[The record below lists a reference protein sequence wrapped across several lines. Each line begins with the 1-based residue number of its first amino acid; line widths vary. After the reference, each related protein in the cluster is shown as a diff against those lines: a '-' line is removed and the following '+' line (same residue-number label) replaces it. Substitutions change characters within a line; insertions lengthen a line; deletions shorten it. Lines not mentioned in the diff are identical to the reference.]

1 MDKMVGYMVTWT
13 TYGTWLQGD
22 KRKYVKDGEIL
33 PGDKE
38 LEEANKRQQKSGT
51 VRLTSGQ
58 KNIVKDAILKEAQR
72 IGQEILA
79 ISVFSN
85 HVHVVVGSINES
97 IENTVSRYKNVATCA
112 LKKAGLTE
120 RIWTRGFN
128 KRFCFSSEEL
138 ERKIAYVCH
147 QR

>member
-1 MDKMVGYMVTWT
+1 MEKMVGYMVTWT

-22 KRKYVKDGEIL
+22 KRKYVNDGEIL
-33 PGDKE
+33 PADKKI
-38 LEEANKRQQKSGT
+38 EEANKRQQKSGT
-51 VRLTSGQ
+51 VRLTNEQ
-58 KNIVKDAILKEAQR
+58 KNIVKDAVLKEAQK

-85 HVHVVVGSINES
+85 HVHVVVCSTNES

-112 LKKAGLTE
+112 LKETGLTE

-138 ERKIAYVCH
+138 EEKIAYVRNH
-147 QR
+147 K